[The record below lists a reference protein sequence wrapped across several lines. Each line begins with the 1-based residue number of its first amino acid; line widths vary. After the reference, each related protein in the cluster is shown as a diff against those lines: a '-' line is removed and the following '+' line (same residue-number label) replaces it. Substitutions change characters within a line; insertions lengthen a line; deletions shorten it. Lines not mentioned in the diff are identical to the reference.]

1 MKNNRK
7 MEDYFNQLY
16 LNTYQGLRRYVQRM
30 SADGEMVDDIM
41 QEVYLEAFRHIDDL
55 VTHENSIGWLY
66 KTAEYKTKKLNNIY
80 YKYISHET
88 EYEEGMSDYLGKEDI
103 SDLLMFDEYKKLLHE
118 DEYDLLMKRY
128 NEGYSHREIA
138 EMTGKTVASSKMKI
152 SRIIKKLKSKL
163 SIFLVC
169 VLLLGL

>member
-1 MKNNRK
+1 
-7 MEDYFNQLY
+7 
-16 LNTYQGLRRYVQRM
+16 
-30 SADGEMVDDIM
+30 
-41 QEVYLEAFRHIDDL
+41 
-55 VTHENSIGWLY
+55 
-66 KTAEYKTKKLNNIY
+66 
-80 YKYISHET
+80 
-88 EYEEGMSDYLGKEDI
+88 
-103 SDLLMFDEYKKLLHE
+103 
-118 DEYDLLMKRY
+118 MKRY